1 MNLRIDC
8 NLELRK
14 RDRIRQRSEK
24 NLGNLNRGNIKSCLI
39 SATSIAYLKKVN
51 NVVYISA
58 NIE

>member
-24 NLGNLNRGNIKSCLI
+24 ILGNLNRGNIKSCLI
-39 SATSIAYLKKVN
+39 SATSIAYLKKL
-51 NVVYISA
+51 IT
-58 NIE
+58 